1 MKDLIKLIK
10 GISRVLLD
18 IVHWIFQAFG
28 FTGWIGTIF
37 EIVLAFLIPL
47 AVVIIAVVFGFFDDK
62 SSKTEEQRQVI
73 DGHDTD
79 P

>member
-1 MKDLIKLIK
+1 MKDLINLIK

-47 AVVIIAVVFGFFDDK
+47 AVAVVFGFFDDK